1 MPTPCIR
8 RCLLG
13 FLVLLSDFVLNAQV
27 FMPPVDNAAGL
38 ALGGALAAAPD
49 WSRGVANDAQ
59 PALGLGSAVF
69 AGTALPFSLP
79 GWQTHQFQAVWKP
92 DARSGLAV
100 EMQFAGLE
108 AYREQQFRATYG
120 RRLGE
125 KILLGAHAQ
134 YLWISAQEYG
144 AAGGISGGLSML
156 AEPMP
161 RCWFGARLQHPLG
174 AQLAGRPLPA
184 RLQLGAAWRSSDVF
198 LLLLE
203 ADKELERPAQ
213 VKVGAEYAPN
223 AAARIRLGV
232 RSAPTR
238 TAFGL
243 GFRLKNG
250 ISLDA
255 GAEWHPNLGLT
266 TAFMVSWHKH

>member
-1 MPTPCIR
+1 MPIPFR
-8 RCLLG
+8 LVVFLFLL
-13 FLVLLSDFVLNAQV
+13 FKFVSSAQV
-27 FMPPVDNAAGL
+27 FIPPTDNAAGL

-49 WSRGVANDAQ
+49 WSRGVSNDAQ
-59 PALGLGSAVF
+59 LATGRGPAVF

-79 GWQTHQFQAVWKP
+79 GWQAHQLQAIWKP
-92 DARSGLAV
+92 DARSGLGI
-100 EMQFAGLE
+100 ELQRAGLD
-108 AYREQQFRATYG
+108 AYIEQQFRAAYG

-125 KILLGAHAQ
+125 KILLGVHAQ
-134 YLWISAQEYG
+134 YLRVSAQEYG
-144 AAGGISGGLSML
+144 AVGGISGGLSML

-174 AQLAGRPLPA
+174 AQLAGRRLPA
-184 RLQLGAAWRSSDVF
+184 RLQLGAAWRSSDAF

-203 ADKELERPAQ
+203 TDKELERPAQ

-223 AAARIRLGV
+223 AAARIRLGI
-232 RSAPTR
+232 RGAPTR
-238 TAFGL
+238 TAFGI

-250 ISLDA
+250 VSLDA

-266 TAFMVSWHKH
+266 TAFMVSWQKA